1 MTGQT
6 KVLWK
11 ATVINAY
18 KEKNKT
24 HDLLSNENRQTG
36 SSLGEFLLFESQTT
50 DLI

>member
-18 KEKNKT
+18 KEQNKT
-24 HDLLSNENRQTG
+24 HDLLSNENRQTK
-36 SSLGEFLLFESQTT
+36 SSLGENSLFEAQQYYN
-50 DLI
+50 